1 MGNNTM
7 AQGIKLEDIL
17 ATTRELT
24 PADKV
29 RLIERLSVEVRSQMQ
44 KAGADKLRPLRGIWH
59 QANTSSE
66 DIDEARREMWG
77 NVPRQNI

>member
-1 MGNNTM
+1 M
-7 AQGIKLEDIL
+7 AQGIKFEDIL

-24 PADKV
+24 PADKT

-44 KAGADKLRPLRGIWH
+44 KNGVGKRRPLRGIWH
-59 QANTSSE
+59 QANTSDK

-77 NVPRQNI
+77 NVPREKI

>member
-1 MGNNTM
+1 M

-44 KAGADKLRPLRGIWH
+44 KTGANKRRPLRGVWH

-77 NVPRQNI
+77 NVPRENI